1 MADLVEN
8 SFWTINEL
16 KLQEMQRQQMT
27 LPNSLVEPTT
37 TNTTTNQQHLA
48 ATQKALDEIAELST
62 QVFFRFYI

>member
-1 MADLVEN
+1 VADLVEN

-16 KLQEMQRQQMT
+16 KLQEMQQQQT
-27 LPNSLVEPTT
+27 NSLVEPIT

-62 QVFFRFYI
+62 QVD

>member
-16 KLQEMQRQQMT
+16 KLQEMQRQQT
-27 LPNSLVEPTT
+27 ALPNSLVEPI
-37 TNTTTNQQHLA
+37 TTTNQQHLA

-62 QVFFRFYI
+62 QVD

>member
-16 KLQEMQRQQMT
+16 KLQEMQQQQT
-27 LPNSLVEPTT
+27 NSLVEPIT

-48 ATQKALDEIAELST
+48 ATQKALDKIAELST
-62 QVFFRFYI
+62 QVD

>member
-37 TNTTTNQQHLA
+37 NTTTNQQHLA

-62 QVFFRFYI
+62 QVD